1 MNTTFKSKC
10 FIFEHFLVQFKVL
23 LIIALLLSG
32 SVGLFA
38 QKTVTSSG
46 DDATGSGGSCS
57 YTIGQIDYTT
67 YTAGS
72 GSSALG
78 VQHAYELF
86 ALSSSDLVASN
97 LKLIAFPNPT
107 VDGITLQI
115 DNLENQKLTFI
126 LFDMNGTLLQ
136 SNQIIG
142 KTTTI
147 KTQQLK
153 SSTYILTVLENNTV
167 IKKFKLIKN

>member
-10 FIFEHFLVQFKVL
+10 FICEHFLVQFKVL
-23 LIIALLLSG
+23 LTIALLLS
-32 SVGLFA
+32 SSARLYA

-46 DDATGSGGSCS
+46 NDAIGSGGSS
-57 YTIGQIDYTT
+57 NYTIGQIDYNLLRRL
-67 YTAGS
+67 GS
-72 GSSALG
+72 TALG

-86 ALSSSDLVASN
+86 ALSSNDLVASN
-97 LKLIAFPNPT
+97 LKLIAIPNPT
-107 VDGITLQI
+107 VDGITHQI
-115 DNLENQKLTFI
+115 DNLENQKLTFVM
-126 LFDMNGTLLQ
+126 FDKNGTLLQ
-136 SNQIIG
+136 SNQIMG

>member
-23 LIIALLLSG
+23 HIIALLLSG

-46 DDATGSGGSCS
+46 DDATGSGGSSS

-67 YTAGS
+67 YSGGS
-72 GSSALG
+72 GSTALG

-86 ALSSSDLVASN
+86 ALSSSDLAASN

-115 DNLENQKLTFI
+115 DNLENQKLTFV

-136 SNQIIG
+136 SNQIIE

>member
-1 MNTTFKSKC
+1 LNTTFKSKC
-10 FIFEHFLVQFKVL
+10 LIFELFLVQFKVL
-23 LIIALLLSG
+23 LTIALLLSS
-32 SVGLFA
+32 SVRLFA

-46 DDATGSGGSCS
+46 EDAIGIGGSCS

-67 YTAGS
+67 YSAGS

-86 ALSSSDLVASN
+86 ALSSNDLVVSN

-107 VDGITLQI
+107 ADEITLQI
-115 DNLENQKLTFI
+115 DNLKNEKLTFF
-126 LFDMNGTLLQ
+126 LFDMKGTLLQ
-136 SNQIIG
+136 SNLISG

-153 SSTYILTVLENNTV
+153 SSTYILTVLENNTL